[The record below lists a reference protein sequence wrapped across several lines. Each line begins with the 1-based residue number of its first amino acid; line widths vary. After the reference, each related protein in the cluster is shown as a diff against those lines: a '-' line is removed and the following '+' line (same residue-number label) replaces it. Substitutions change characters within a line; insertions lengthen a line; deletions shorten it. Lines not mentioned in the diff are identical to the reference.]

1 MTALGRQRSRLAAV
15 WCLAAAAVQGAIP
28 AGAATTERIVAD
40 WHSGVAIGGFDP
52 VAYFT
57 DAGPRQGRPDHEYAL
72 GGVTWR
78 FRNEGNRAA
87 FAANPEI
94 YAPQFGGYD
103 PAGIARGVAV
113 AGHPELF
120 LIQGK
125 RLYLFYT
132 DESRDAFAANP
143 EAVRL
148 SAEEKWPDVLKTLA
162 P

>member
-1 MTALGRQRSRLAAV
+1 M
-15 WCLAAAAVQGAIP
+15 WCVVAAAAP
-28 AGAATTERIVAD
+28 AFAATTERIVAD
-40 WHSGVAIGGFDP
+40 RHSGIAIGGFDP
-52 VAYFT
+52 VAYFV
-57 DAGPRQGRPDHEYAL
+57 DAGPLQGRPDHEYAL

-113 AGHPELF
+113 PGHPELF
-120 LIQGK
+120 LIKGR

-132 DESRDAFAANP
+132 EESRAAFAENP
-143 EAVRL
+143 ETVRL
-148 SAEEKWPDVLKTLA
+148 AAEEKWPDVLKTLA